1 MHSYAQT
8 NIQLFNQL
16 RHDGYSN
23 TEINCILNAYKLAM
37 CLFTGCFRPSGKT
50 FIAHLV
56 GTASILSFIHL
67 PAEVVAAGLIHA
79 AYASC
84 DFGNGEKGISDAKRE
99 QIRRAVGEQVEEYVV
114 RYKALK
120 WNEHTI
126 PAIRDRL
133 DTLKP
138 IDRDVLLIRLA
149 NELEEHL
156 DLGLLY
162 CGDGKYQKYINHSG
176 DIIVDIAEKL
186 GFPTLSVELARVFR
200 ETASNKIPLE
210 LRNSSAQNSSF
221 LLAPKS
227 YQKRLSVVLH
237 HRFIKEYSHLLHTIV
252 RKLGHL
258 RSAISMRTKLH
269 AGSKLDRR

>member
-16 RHDGYSN
+16 RCDGYSN
-23 TEINCILNAYKLAM
+23 TEIGSIFNAYKLAM

-99 QIRRAVGEQVEEYVV
+99 QIRCAVGEQVEEYVA

-126 PAIRDRL
+126 PDIRDRL

-138 IDRDVLLIRLA
+138 IDRNVLLIRLA

-162 CGDGKYQKYINHSG
+162 CGDGKHQQYINHSG
-176 DIIVDIAEKL
+176 HLMVEMAEEL
-186 GFPTLSVELARVFR
+186 GFPTLAIELARVFK
-200 ETASNKIPLE
+200 ETASGEIPIE
-210 LRNSSAQNSSF
+210 LRNQTNQNSSF
-221 LLAPKS
+221 LIVPKS
-227 YQKRLSVVLH
+227 YQRLYAVLH
-237 HRFIKEYSHLLHTIV
+237 HWLISGPRYLLYAIVSKLSDLLFTIGV
-252 RKLGHL
+252 K
-258 RSAISMRTKLH
+258 TKFH
-269 AGSKLDRR
+269 AGSKLDRG

>member
-16 RHDGYSN
+16 RCDGYSN
-23 TEINCILNAYKLAM
+23 TEIGCIFNAYKLAM

-56 GTASILSFIHL
+56 GTASILSFLHL
-67 PAEVVAAGLIHA
+67 PAEVVATGLIHA

-99 QIRRAVGEQVEEYVV
+99 QIRRAVGEQVEEYVA

-126 PAIRDRL
+126 PDIRDRL

-138 IDRDVLLIRLA
+138 IDRNVLLIRLA

-162 CGDGKYQKYINHSG
+162 CGDGKHRQYVNHSG
-176 DIIVDIAEKL
+176 HLMVEMAEKL
-186 GFPTLSVELARVFR
+186 GFPTLAIELARVFK
-200 ETASNKIPLE
+200 ETASGEIPIE
-210 LRNSSAQNSSF
+210 LRNQTNQNSSF
-221 LLAPKS
+221 LIVPKS
-227 YQKRLSVVLH
+227 YQRLYAVLH
-237 HRFIKEYSHLLHTIV
+237 HWLISGPRYLLYAVVRKLSHLLSTIGV
-252 RKLGHL
+252 K
-258 RSAISMRTKLH
+258 TKFH
-269 AGSKLDRR
+269 AGSKLDQG